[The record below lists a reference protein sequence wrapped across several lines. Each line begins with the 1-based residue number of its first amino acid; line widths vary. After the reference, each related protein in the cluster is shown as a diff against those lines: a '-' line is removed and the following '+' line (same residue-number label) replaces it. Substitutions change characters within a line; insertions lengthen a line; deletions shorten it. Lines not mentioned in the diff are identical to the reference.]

1 LACGQV
7 VEPPTNG
14 LTASLGGFDRD
25 QRCDAEPAVAGL
37 CKTLQRGDKLHALA
51 IANNLSYI
59 HVMTQEVDMAIA
71 DSRTFRSGNSE
82 AVRLPRNVA
91 FGREVE
97 LTIVRSGDVLT
108 IYPARK
114 PIGDL
119 VKQLAQLPRPLSIEE
134 RDDEVLP
141 ERPGL

>member
-1 LACGQV
+1 
-7 VEPPTNG
+7 
-14 LTASLGGFDRD
+14 
-25 QRCDAEPAVAGL
+25 
-37 CKTLQRGDKLHALA
+37 
-51 IANNLSYI
+51 
-59 HVMTQEVDMAIA
+59 MAIA

-108 IYPARK
+108 MYPARK
-114 PIGDL
+114 PIGEL
-119 VKQLAQLPRPLSIEE
+119 VKQLAELPRPTAIEA
-134 RDDEVLP
+134 RDEDLLP